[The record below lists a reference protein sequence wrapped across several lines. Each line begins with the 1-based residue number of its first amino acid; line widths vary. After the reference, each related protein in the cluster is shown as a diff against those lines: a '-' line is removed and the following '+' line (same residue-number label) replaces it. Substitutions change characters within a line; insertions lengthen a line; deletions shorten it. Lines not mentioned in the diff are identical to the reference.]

1 MSFFQDPSISLDY
14 ILDTETVSWQEI
26 KALLEGSKVSVFIL
40 MYKAISVLEKWF
52 KPLAFLRSTCTFI
65 FSSLW

>member
-40 MYKAISVLEKWF
+40 MYKAISVQ
-52 KPLAFLRSTCTFI
+52 
-65 FSSLW
+65 